1 MIGRLA
7 AVAAMAALALGAA
20 TTGAMTATASAATQR
35 ASLTDIQNDVMCVS
49 CHEPLAVSQSPQ
61 GDAERN
67 FIRGL
72 IAQGMTKSQIINAL
86 VQQYGTAVL
95 GRPPASGFNLTVYI
109 VPPAIV
115 VIGLAVLAVT
125 LPRWRRRTR
134 SAAAQ
139 PAAVGPRLSPS
150 ETRRLDEELRRFG
163 G

>member
-1 MIGRLA
+1 MIHRLA
-7 AVAAMAALALGAA
+7 SIAAIAALALA
-20 TTGAMTATASAATQR
+20 TPAGASAAASR

-72 IAQGMTKSQIINAL
+72 IAQGMSKAQIIRAL

-109 VPPAIV
+109 LPPAILVLGLV
-115 VIGLAVLAVT
+115 VLGVA

-134 SAAAQ
+134 R
-139 PAAVGPRLSPS
+139 PRRSRPPQAHA
-150 ETRRLDEELRRFG
+150 
-163 G
+163 